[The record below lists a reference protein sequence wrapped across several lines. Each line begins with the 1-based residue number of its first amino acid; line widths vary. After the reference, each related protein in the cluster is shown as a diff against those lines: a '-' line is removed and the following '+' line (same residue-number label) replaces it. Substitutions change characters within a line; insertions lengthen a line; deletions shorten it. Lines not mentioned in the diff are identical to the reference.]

1 MFDDENFLSH
11 YGKKGMKWGVRNKSK
26 SAKIGRRRYNPRK
39 LSNSDLR
46 KVVARME
53 LEQKYTQLNQ
63 NNFKKTGQGKKF
75 AEELIKAARSKAAV
89 AIVAG
94 ASAFAVGQAMKDPRI
109 IKAVA
114 KFKSL

>member
-11 YGKKGMKWGVRNKSK
+11 YGVKGMKWGVKNKSK
-26 SAKIGRRRYNPRK
+26 SAKVGRRKYDARK

-53 LEQKYTQLNQ
+53 LEQRYTQLNEK
-63 NNFKKTGQGKKF
+63 NFKKTGQGKKF

-89 AIVAG
+89 AVVAG

-109 IKAVA
+109 TKVVNR
-114 KFKSL
+114 FL

>member
-1 MFDDENFLSH
+1 MFDEENYISH
-11 YGKKGMKWGVRNKSK
+11 AGVKGMKWGVRKSK
-26 SAKIGRRRYNPRK
+26 KNVAKVGRRKYAARK

-63 NNFKKTGQGKKF
+63 KNFKKTGQGKKF
-75 AEELIKAARSKAAV
+75 TEELIKAARSKAAV
-89 AIVAG
+89 AVVAG

-109 IKAVA
+109 KAA
-114 KFKSL
+114 ITKFL